1 MTSTMHRTTVR
12 NGVGESP
19 MRPEGPDKATGTFA
33 FASDLRADQMLWGA
47 LRRSEYAH
55 ARVISI
61 DTTPALAMPGVKA
74 VVTQDDVPGRPVFG
88 VLSADQPVL
97 ADDMV
102 RFWGEPIAAVAAD
115 DPKTAERAAAAII
128 VELEEREPLVDPE
141 EADGLDSVFGRMRIR
156 RGDES
161 ARGEVVVEGFYE
173 VGQQDQAPLGNEAG
187 LAVPDGEGG
196 VDVWAT
202 SQWIHSDRDQ
212 IVTSLALEADQ
223 VRCHPPG
230 MGGAFG
236 AREDVNLH
244 IHLCMLALRTGRP
257 VKMSVN
263 RAESFVA
270 HVHRHPARMWYRHEA
285 SRDGKLVRVEA
296 RVILDGGAYQ
306 STTKQVL
313 SNAAFFAVGPYA
325 LDYVAV
331 DAAGTKTNNPP
342 SGAMRGFGNVQT
354 GFAAEI
360 QMTRLADELGID
372 QLEFRRMNSL
382 EHGDLL
388 STTGQPIIGSLPTK
402 ATINALEAIPL
413 PDSTVK
419 DDPRSRPG
427 GTGLTTDTKNVKR
440 GIGYA
445 VSIKNLAFSEGYD
458 DNAEARVVLT
468 GAGLEIQ
475 TSACEVGQGLITVCQ
490 QLARTATGIE
500 KAAVVWTDTS
510 KIGSAGSTSASRQTQ
525 ITGGAVWQASLELHD
540 AVLQRYDGDDLN
552 DDGVWRNGELV
563 ATLNEICAEGP
574 VEKLVRFSHPPT
586 TGTDENGQGSPHA
599 DFAIA
604 AHRAVVDVDPEL
616 GLVKVVQVDTAQ
628 DVGKV
633 IHPVALRGQIE
644 GGTLQGVG
652 LAIMEELVVEKGR
665 ILNANFTDYLLPT
678 FGDAPDVECR
688 FIEEASHWGPLGA
701 KGAGEPPTI
710 SSTPAVV
717 AAIADA
723 IGRPLYRAP
732 VRPQDIVGL

>member
-1 MTSTMHRTTVR
+1 MTSTIHRTSVR

-19 MRPEGPDKATGTFA
+19 MRPEGPDKATGNFA
-33 FASDLRADQMLWGA
+33 FASDLHADHMLWGA

-55 ARVISI
+55 AKVLRI
-61 DTTPALAMPGVKA
+61 DTAPALAMPGVRA
-74 VVTQDDVPGRPVFG
+74 VITQDDVVGRPIFG
-88 VLSADQPVL
+88 VLTPDQPVL
-97 ADDMV
+97 ADDTI
-102 RFWGEPIAAVAAD
+102 RFWGEPIAVVAAD
-115 DPKTAERAAAAII
+115 DPKTAARAAAAII
-128 VELEEREPLVDPE
+128 VELEELEPLVDPE
-141 EADGLDSVFGRMRIR
+141 EADRLDLVFGRMRIR

-173 VGQQDQAPLGNEAG
+173 VGQQDQAPLGTEAG

-196 VDVWAT
+196 VDLWVT
-202 SQWIHSDRDQ
+202 SQWIHSDRNQ
-212 IVTSLALEADQ
+212 IVASLGLEPDQ

-236 AREDVNLH
+236 AREDVSLH
-244 IHLCMLALRTGRP
+244 IHLAMLALRTGRP
-257 VKMSVN
+257 IKMNVN
-263 RAESFVA
+263 RAESFVS
-270 HVHRHPARMWYRHEA
+270 HVHRHPAKMWYRHEA
-285 SRDGKLVRVEA
+285 NRDGKLVRIEA
-296 RVILDGGAYQ
+296 RLILDGGAYQ

-325 LDYVAV
+325 LDYVTV

-354 GFAAEI
+354 GFAAEM
-360 QMTRLADELGID
+360 QMTRLANELGID

-402 ATINALEAIPL
+402 ATINALEEIPL
-413 PDSTVK
+413 PQPTVN
-419 DDPRSRPG
+419 DDPRLRPG
-427 GTGLTTDTKNVKR
+427 GTGLTTDAKNVKR

-468 GAGLEIQ
+468 GAGLEIH
-475 TSACEVGQGLITVCQ
+475 TSACEVGQGLVTVCQ

-500 KAAVVWTDTS
+500 SAAVIWTDTS

-525 ITGGAVWQASLELHD
+525 VSGGAVWQASQELR
-540 AVLQRYDGDDLN
+540 AEVLQRYNGDDLS
-552 DDGVWRNGELV
+552 DEGVWSDGKVV
-563 ATLNEICAEGP
+563 ATLDEICADGP
-574 VEKLVRFSHPPT
+574 IEKLVCFSHPPT

-633 IHPVALRGQIE
+633 LHPDALRGQLE

-652 LAIMEELVVEKGR
+652 LAIMEELVVENGK

-688 FIEEASHWGPLGA
+688 FIEEPSHWGPLGA

-732 VRPQDIVGL
+732 VRPQDIVGV